1 MPPGIKNRR
10 AGRINL
16 AAITISA
23 ASAQGVGKVL
33 GAPADLI
40 ALRTAIESAGMTVE
54 SAEVVWIPLQAVSVS
69 AETAAVVE
77 RIVDA
82 LEDHD
87 DVQHVYTNM
96 T

>member
-1 MPPGIKNRR
+1 MSDGATEEKLMEHALD
-10 AGRINL
+10 AGAEDI
-16 AAITISA
+16 
-23 ASAQGVGKVL
+23 QGEDGTFQVL

-54 SAEVVWIPLQAVSVS
+54 SAEIVWIPLQTVSVP

-77 RIVDA
+77 RQKDSHK
-82 LEDHD
+82 DHNYI
-87 DVQHVYTNM
+87 QHLKTNN